1 MRIENLKVGMVLK
14 NYKHLCSLLC
24 IEPRGK
30 AGSNSRI
37 AQIKEINRSVK
48 YKKLEGGNKLVI
60 LEIYNELKDKED
72 FRTKGNNSKYV
83 ENIEKIVLYTLNKH
97 NSNEALIL
105 SRGRLLEVCNMINE
119 NYRIGKQNISKISA
133 LTEIEAEYIYNFYS
147 NSNAMLTKSITS
159 ALRSLRNRR
168 LVDFYEIIMIC
179 EDVVVP
185 VVSEQGEVGFTK
197 TGSQRFRE
205 ATDEERKI
213 ILKYEKE
220 AMRMLGCR
228 KVQDIVLKGKWREYK
243 QLSETMLRNM
253 YNRNINYYYSAYK
266 LICNADDIKQ
276 EITLLELNNNKN
288 NLNNKLSSSM
298 TRSTKTRHTKA
309 INNGLFNKIESNE
322 DYVSKQLTL
331 VELLIKDNPKDRL

>member
-24 IEPRGK
+24 IEPKGK

-60 LEIYNELKDKED
+60 LEVYNELKDKED

-133 LTEIEAEYIYNFYS
+133 LTEFKNISLLIHS
-147 NSNAMLTKSITS
+147 KTS
-159 ALRSLRNRR
+159 PSKINRSS
-168 LVDFYEIIMIC
+168 F
-179 EDVVVP
+179 
-185 VVSEQGEVGFTK
+185 
-197 TGSQRFRE
+197 
-205 ATDEERKI
+205 
-213 ILKYEKE
+213 
-220 AMRMLGCR
+220 LG
-228 KVQDIVLKGKWREYK
+228 LF
-243 QLSETMLRNM
+243 
-253 YNRNINYYYSAYK
+253 
-266 LICNADDIKQ
+266 
-276 EITLLELNNNKN
+276 
-288 NLNNKLSSSM
+288 LSSKISFIL
-298 TRSTKTRHTKA
+298 ST
-309 INNGLFNKIESNE
+309 S
-322 DYVSKQLTL
+322 
-331 VELLIKDNPKDRL
+331 

>member
-1 MRIENLKVGMVLK
+1 MVLK
-14 NYKHLCSLLC
+14 NYKHLCSVLC

-30 AGSNSRI
+30 AGSNTRL
-37 AQIKEINRSVK
+37 AQIKEINRSIK

-83 ENIEKIVLYTLNKH
+83 ENIEKIILYTLNKH
-97 NSNEALIL
+97 NSNDALIL

-119 NYRIGKQNISKISA
+119 NYRVGKKNIDKISA

-168 LVDFYEIIMIC
+168 LIDFYEIIMIC
-179 EDVVVP
+179 EDVVIP
-185 VVSEQGEVGFTK
+185 IITEQGEVEFTK
-197 TGSQRFRE
+197 TGTYRFRE
-205 ATDEERKI
+205 ATDEERKK

-220 AMRMLGCR
+220 AMRMLNCR
-228 KVQDIVLKGKWREYK
+228 KVQDIVLKGKWKEYK

-266 LICNADDIKQ
+266 LLCNADDIKQ
-276 EITLLELNNNKN
+276 EITLLEVNDNKS
-288 NLNNKLSSSM
+288 NLNNKLSSSI
-298 TRSTKTRHTKA
+298 TKSTKTRHTKA
-309 INNGLFNKIESNE
+309 INGGLYNKIESND

-331 VELLIKDNPKDRL
+331 VELLIKDNPKDKL